1 MNGKMFLQKEDIG
14 SIQKPEGAT
23 ALPPQTQ
30 SPPPK
35 GEVSSN
41 APTPTSK
48 GERHR
53 FDSAIAKTDNTSMT
67 TAPSPSTT
75 NPAIPPAVK
84 SPRPGWNAAHTHNTW
99 YKLRFQANIS
109 CIHESQNVS
118 ENTDCIQ
125 LQDK

>member
-53 FDSAIAKTDNTSMT
+53 FDSAIATTDNTSMT

-75 NPAIPPAVK
+75 NT
-84 SPRPGWNAAHTHNTW
+84 AAHTHNTW